1 MTNEAL
7 RTILPVAGWGEER
20 IREVKITGG
29 ADPILPTPFRIG
41 ETSAAALAAVGLAV
55 SDLWALRTGRRQEIE
70 LDTRQ
75 ATASLRSGHYLKMDG
90 ADVSTERNTIMG
102 VYPARNGRWSYL
114 HCNFPNHRGA
124 ALSVLGVPE
133 DREAVRKA
141 VAQWDALELEEAI
154 IAAKGAGGMVR
165 TMDEWA
171 KHPQAAAIAS
181 LPLMEIVKIGE
192 SAPEKLPDGS
202 RPLSGTR
209 VLDLTRVLAG
219 PTCARTLAEHG
230 ADVLKIT
237 GAHLPNIGYQ
247 EYDTGH
253 GKLSAHLDLREPKDL
268 ETLRGLVREAD
279 VFSQGYRPGTL
290 GQRGLSPEALAKLRP
305 GIIFVS
311 LCAFG
316 HVGPWASRRGFDTV
330 VQTVSGIT
338 SRQGELF
345 PGAAPGPQFYP
356 VSAIDYLTGYFMAFG
371 AIVALARRAR
381 EGGSWLVRISLAQTG
396 RWLVDR
402 GEVPQAQLNG
412 VPKEFTADELAR
424 WSTETE
430 TPRGRLGHLTPI
442 VEPCD
447 PPLGRVARQP
457 RLDCGIDRGAVGDA
471 QIVGEKARVGAQFRH
486 GERIDKALIGLLLAR
501 RQRDLAVLGAE
512 HAVGRDDRV
521 IVAGARRLLAGRQ
534 VIGGE
539 KREQAQQTVVETGA

>member
-1 MTNEAL
+1 MTNDAL
-7 RTILPVAGWGEER
+7 RTILPVAGWRDER
-20 IREVKITGG
+20 AREVEITGD
-29 ADPILPTPFRIG
+29 ADPILPTSFRIG

-55 SDLWALRTGRRQEIE
+55 SDLWALRTGRRQQIAV
-70 LDTRQ
+70 DTRQ
-75 ATASLRSGHYLKMDG
+75 ATASLRSGHYMQMDG
-90 ADVSTERNTIMG
+90 AHVSTERNAVMG
-102 VYPARNGRWSYL
+102 VYPAKHGRWSYL
-114 HCNFPNHRGA
+114 HCNFPNHRAA

-133 DREAVRKA
+133 DRDAVRKA

-154 IAAKGAGGMVR
+154 ITAKGAGGMVR

-192 SAPEKLPDGS
+192 SAPEKLPDGD
-202 RPLSGTR
+202 RPLSGIR

-237 GAHLPNIGYQ
+237 GAHLPNLGYQ

-253 GKLSAHLDLREPKDL
+253 GKLSAHLDLRESTDAD
-268 ETLRGLVREAD
+268 TLRGLVRETD

-290 GQRGLSPEALAKLRP
+290 GTRGFSPEALAKVRP
-305 GIIFVS
+305 GIVFVS

-345 PGAAPGPQFYP
+345 PGTSPGPQFYP
-356 VSAIDYLTGYFMAFG
+356 VSAIDYLTGYLMAFG
-371 AIVALARRAR
+371 AMVALARRTR

-396 RWLVDR
+396 RWLVER
-402 GEVPQAQLNG
+402 GQVPEAALKD
-412 VPKEFTADELAR
+412 VPKEFTAAELER
-424 WSTETE
+424 WATTSDTPVGRLRHLGPVLRLSE
-430 TPRGRLGHLTPI
+430 TPPRWARPS
-442 VEPCD
+442 V
-447 PPLGRVARQP
+447 PLGYNEPVWPARDVSP
-457 RLDCGIDRGAVGDA
+457 
-471 QIVGEKARVGAQFRH
+471 
-486 GERIDKALIGLLLAR
+486 
-501 RQRDLAVLGAE
+501 E
-512 HAVGRDDRV
+512 HFSGRT
-521 IVAGARRLLAGRQ
+521 A
-534 VIGGE
+534 
-539 KREQAQQTVVETGA
+539 

>member
-7 RTILPVAGWGEER
+7 RTILSVAGWSDER
-20 IREVKITGG
+20 AREVKLDGV

-55 SDLWALRTGRRQEIE
+55 SDLWALRTGRRQQIE
-70 LDTRQ
+70 LETRQ

-90 ADVSTERNTIMG
+90 AHVSTERNTIMG

-114 HCNFPNHRGA
+114 HCNFPNHRAA

-181 LPLMEIVKIGE
+181 LPLMEIVKIDE
-192 SAPEKLPDGS
+192 STPEKLPDGA
-202 RPLSGTR
+202 RPLSGIR

-253 GKLSAHLDLREPKDL
+253 GKLSAHLDLRESKDV
-268 ETLRGLVREAD
+268 ETLSRLVREAD

-290 GQRGLSPEALAKLRP
+290 GTRGFSPEALAKLRP
-305 GIIFVS
+305 GLVFVS

-345 PGAAPGPQFYP
+345 PGGALGPQFYP
-356 VSAIDYLTGYFMAFG
+356 VSAIDYLTGYLMAFG
-371 AIVALARRAR
+371 AMVALARRAR

-396 RWLVDR
+396 RWLVGR
-402 GEVPQAQLNG
+402 GQVPEAQLKD
-412 VPKEFTADELAR
+412 VPKEFTPAELER
-424 WSTETE
+424 WSTTSDTPVGRLRHLAPVLRLSE
-430 TPRGRLGHLTPI
+430 TPPRWARPS
-442 VEPCD
+442 V
-447 PPLGRVARQP
+447 PLGYNEPVWPAR
-457 RLDCGIDRGAVGDA
+457 DA
-471 QIVGEKARVGAQFRH
+471 
-486 GERIDKALIGLLLAR
+486 
-501 RQRDLAVLGAE
+501 
-512 HAVGRDDRV
+512 
-521 IVAGARRLLAGRQ
+521 
-534 VIGGE
+534 
-539 KREQAQQTVVETGA
+539 